1 MENSEF
7 MNYITNPLTSDQMN
21 LLYKANDIKFD
32 RCNLYYDFIKSL
44 NKVIVDTYLGSEYI
58 STDREVK
65 EHYLWCFNKVVSNF
79 KGEQILFDD
88 VDKLKEYFFYFYD
101 ELFYKDSDKLLNKL
115 DNLAEF
121 SFDFHRIKSRSDI
134 DIMIELYKLF
144 EKSIYFKTKK

>member
-1 MENSEF
+1 

-79 KGEQILFDD
+79 KEEQILFDD

>member
-1 MENSEF
+1 

-58 STDREVK
+58 STEREVK

-79 KGEQILFDD
+79 KEEQILFDD
-88 VDKLKEYFFYFYD
+88 VEKLKEYFFYFYD

>member
-1 MENSEF
+1 
-7 MNYITNPLTSDQMN
+7 
-21 LLYKANDIKFD
+21 
-32 RCNLYYDFIKSL
+32 
-44 NKVIVDTYLGSEYI
+44 
-58 STDREVK
+58 
-65 EHYLWCFNKVVSNF
+65 VSNF
-79 KGEQILFDD
+79 KEEQILFDD
-88 VDKLKEYFFYFYD
+88 VEKLKEYFFYFYD

>member
-7 MNYITNPLTSDQMN
+7 VNYITNPLTIDQMN
-21 LLYKANDIKFD
+21 LLYKANDVKFD

-58 STDREVK
+58 TTDREVK
-65 EHYLWCFNKVVSNF
+65 EHYLWCFNNIVDNF
-79 KGEQILFDD
+79 KEENIIFDD
-88 VDKLKEYFFYFYD
+88 VVRLKEYFFYFYD
-101 ELFYKDSDKLLNKL
+101 ELFYKDSDKFLNKL

-144 EKSIYFKTKK
+144 EKSLYFKTKK

>member
-7 MNYITNPLTSDQMN
+7 VNYIKNPLTIDQMN
-21 LLYKANDIKFD
+21 LLYKANDVKFE

-58 STDREVK
+58 TTDIEVK
-65 EHYLWCFNKVVSNF
+65 EHYLWCFNSIVDNF
-79 KGEQILFDD
+79 KEESIVFDD
-88 VDKLKEYFFYFYD
+88 VVRLKEYFFYFYD
-101 ELFYKDSDKLLNKL
+101 ELFYKDSDKVLNKL
-115 DNLAEF
+115 DNFAEL

-144 EKSIYFKTKK
+144 EKSLYFKTKK

>member
-7 MNYITNPLTSDQMN
+7 VNYIKNPLTIDQMN
-21 LLYKANDIKFD
+21 LLYKANDVKFD

-44 NKVIVDTYLGSEYI
+44 NKVIVDTYLGTEYI
-58 STDREVK
+58 VTDREVN
-65 EHYLWCFNKVVSNF
+65 EHYLWCFNSVVDNF
-79 KGEQILFDD
+79 KEESIVFDD
-88 VDKLKEYFFYFYD
+88 VVRLKEYFFYFYD
-101 ELFYKDSDKLLNKL
+101 ELFYKDSDKVLNKL

-144 EKSIYFKTKK
+144 EKSLYFKTKK

>member
-7 MNYITNPLTSDQMN
+7 VNYITNPLTIDQMN
-21 LLYKANDIKFD
+21 LLYKANDVKFD

-58 STDREVK
+58 TTDREVK
-65 EHYLWCFNKVVSNF
+65 EHYLWCFNNIVENF
-79 KGEQILFDD
+79 KEENIIFDD
-88 VDKLKEYFFYFYD
+88 VVRLKEYFFYFYD
-101 ELFYKDSDKLLNKL
+101 ELFYKDSDKVLNKL

-144 EKSIYFKTKK
+144 EKSLYFKTKK

>member
-1 MENSEF
+1 VSIF
-7 MNYITNPLTSDQMN
+7 
-21 LLYKANDIKFD
+21 
-32 RCNLYYDFIKSL
+32 
-44 NKVIVDTYLGSEYI
+44 
-58 STDREVK
+58 K
-65 EHYLWCFNKVVSNF
+65 E
-79 KGEQILFDD
+79 EQILFDD
-88 VDKLKEYFFYFYD
+88 VEKLKEYFFYFYD